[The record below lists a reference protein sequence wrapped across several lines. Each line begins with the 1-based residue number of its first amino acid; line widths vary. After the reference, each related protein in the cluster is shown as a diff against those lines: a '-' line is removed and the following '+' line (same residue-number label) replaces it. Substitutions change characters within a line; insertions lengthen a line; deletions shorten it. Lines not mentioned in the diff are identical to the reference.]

1 MKHLASLLILMIF
14 SLEMSS
20 SGQNIKYAYDAAGN
34 RIKREIVLQTRT
46 NPQNEAKK
54 ESYSEMLSQR
64 EIRIYPNPT
73 DGQLKVEISNLDQSD
88 ECNLSIFNANGQN
101 VQSVKSKSSVAEFDI
116 SNQPK
121 GIYILVILINGEKST
136 WKIIKK

>member
-1 MKHLASLLILMIF
+1 MKHLASLLFLMIF
-14 SLEMSS
+14 SFGMSS
-20 SGQNIKYAYDAAGN
+20 SGQSIKYAYDAAGN

-46 NPQNEAKK
+46 NSKNEAKK

-101 VQSVKSKSSVAEFDI
+101 VQSVKSKSSIAEFDI